1 MNASVDILL
10 AEDNQDDIDLAL
22 HALRQGK
29 LANSIFVVREGEEAL
44 DFLFCRGA
52 HSERSFDR
60 PPKLVLLDLKMPK
73 VDGLQV
79 LKQIKSDPRTRTIP
93 VVIMTSSKEE
103 RDLIESYSSGVNSF
117 IQKPVDF
124 EQFRETVKTLGMYWL
139 VVNQRPVNHESRIA
153 VETAVK
159 NGGPE

>member
-1 MNASVDILL
+1 MNAMVDILL
-10 AEDNQDDIDLAL
+10 VEDSQDDIDLAL

-29 LANSIFVVREGEEAL
+29 LANSILAVRDGEEAL

-52 HSERSFDR
+52 YADRSFAQ

-79 LKQIKSDPRTRTIP
+79 LKQVKSDARTKSIP

-103 RDLIESYSSGVNSF
+103 RDLIEGYNSGANSF

-124 EQFRETVKTLGMYWL
+124 EQFRATVKSLGMYWL
-139 VVNQRPVNHESRIA
+139 VVNQPPVNQA
-153 VETAVK
+153 PVNGVPETAK
-159 NGGPE
+159 S

>member
-1 MNASVDILL
+1 
-10 AEDNQDDIDLAL
+10 
-22 HALRQGK
+22 
-29 LANSIFVVREGEEAL
+29 
-44 DFLFCRGA
+44 
-52 HSERSFDR
+52 
-60 PPKLVLLDLKMPK
+60 LLDLKMPK

-79 LKQIKSDPRTRTIP
+79 LKQVKNDPRTRTIP

-103 RDLIESYSSGVNSF
+103 RDLLEGYNAGVNSF

-153 VETAVK
+153 AETGVK